1 MHPQFELTSDA
12 IDPAACAERLR
23 ASSCGACV
31 TFEGWVRDHNEG
43 RGVTRLEY
51 EAYPAVAL
59 SEGSRILEEVV
70 ARHGVTHAYCVHRVG
85 DLAIGDMAVWV
96 GVSAG
101 HRGEAFA
108 ACREIIDEIKKRVPI
123 WKREHYTEG
132 DSGWVNAGA

>member
-1 MHPQFELTSDA
+1 MNPPFELTSEA
-12 IDPAACAERLR
+12 IDPVACAESLR

-59 SEGSRILEEVV
+59 SEGKRILDEVM
-70 ARHGVTHAYCVHRVG
+70 ARHGVMHAYCVHRVG

-123 WKREHYTEG
+123 WKREHYVEG
-132 DSGWVNAGA
+132 DSGWLNAGA